1 MKVEVI
7 NPNSTVVVQ
16 VTKDSDQPKKEQQ
29 KVELKEGEDIHAD
42 SEEMKE

>member
-16 VTKDSDQPKKEQQ
+16 VTKDIDQPKKEQQ

-42 SEEMKE
+42 SEEKKE